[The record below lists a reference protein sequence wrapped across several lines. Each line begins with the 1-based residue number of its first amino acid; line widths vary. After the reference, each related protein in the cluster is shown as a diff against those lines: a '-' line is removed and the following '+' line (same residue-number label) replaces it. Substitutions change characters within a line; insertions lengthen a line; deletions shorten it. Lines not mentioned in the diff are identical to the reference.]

1 MTHSKCLS
9 NVTQS
14 PGRFKKNIST
24 IDMTL
29 HAVMIQLEDYRTYS
43 FKTCDAATQRI
54 DQPIRR
60 RLITKREYK
69 E

>member
-1 MTHSKCLS
+1 M
-9 NVTQS
+9 
-14 PGRFKKNIST
+14 
-24 IDMTL
+24 DMTL

-69 E
+69 EWSNFKTRRNAKW